1 MAASDVLVTG
11 AAGFIGRFACLYL
24 LEKGYRV
31 RALTRGRS
39 RWPFAP
45 HPALTRVVGDM
56 QVATSLDAAA
66 AGVDWVVNLAAAKS
80 DEPDSEA
87 TNVLGARHLVQACR
101 RGGARFIVHLSTQ
114 SAKLKRKGTYALTK
128 EAADRVL
135 LESGFPVTILRS
147 SLVYGDA
154 VSGAFGSLVKFAR
167 LPVIPVMGSGTAPH
181 WPIHAEDLAQAI
193 EIAALRPQT
202 RGQIYDVGGTDRAT
216 TNELLD
222 LIGQA
227 QGRAHPKV
235 HIPLAVGLLA
245 ARIFSALPRPPFTR
259 SNVLGSNEQVSMD
272 VERFIREFGFTPRRL
287 ADGLNDVLH
296 RQAPR

>member
-1 MAASDVLVTG
+1 MLVTG
-11 AAGFIGRFACLYL
+11 AAGFIGRFVCLYL

-39 RWPFAP
+39 RWPFAA
-45 HPALTRVVGDM
+45 HPALTRVIGDM
-56 QVATSLDAAA
+56 QDAASLSAAA

-87 TNVLGARHLVQACR
+87 TNVEGARNLIQACR
-101 RGGARFIVHLSTQ
+101 AGGVGFIVHVSTQ

-128 EAADRVL
+128 EAADRVC

-167 LPVIPVMGSGTAPH
+167 LPVIPVMGPGTAPH
-181 WPIHAEDLAQAI
+181 WPIHADDLAHAI

-202 RGQIYDVGGTDRAT
+202 RGQTYDVGGTDRAT

-222 LIGQA
+222 LIGQT
-227 QGRAHPKV
+227 QGRPRPKV
-235 HIPLAVGLLA
+235 HIPLAIGLLA
-245 ARIFSALPRPPFTR
+245 ARVFSVLPKPPFTR

-272 VERFIREFGFTPRRL
+272 VERFVREFGFTPRKL
-287 ADGLNDVLH
+287 ADGLNDVL
-296 RQAPR
+296 RRPAQR